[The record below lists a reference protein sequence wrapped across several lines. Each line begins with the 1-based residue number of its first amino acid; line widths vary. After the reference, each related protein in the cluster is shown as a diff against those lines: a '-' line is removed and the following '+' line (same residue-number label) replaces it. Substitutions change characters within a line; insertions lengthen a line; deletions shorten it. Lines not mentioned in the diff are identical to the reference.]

1 MELPHIE
8 HFYREMKAQ
17 GFGLLTVTKDKA
29 PEVLKMVEYNGI
41 THPIVSDTADPATGQ
56 VFEKYRAYDGKH
68 YLVGSDGR
76 IIATF
81 SKLGI
86 SLPVLKRVLAR
97 HGIGAAALAAG
108 SEDPASMARAAGS
121 AAESRMPV
129 AWKASASPAA
139 GAAGAALAVRLSATV
154 EPGWRVYATTQ
165 TGGGPEPLAVT
176 IARGPIFAMAG
187 PVKSPPPNVKFDPN
201 FGADVASH
209 EDRADFD
216 LPVSI
221 AAKARPGSHTLV
233 VEARYQTCNAVVC
246 LPPQTAVLKIPVT
259 VR

>member
-1 MELPHIE
+1 VELPHIE

-41 THPIVSDTADPATGQ
+41 THPIVSDTTDPATGQ

-68 YLVGSDGR
+68 YLIDSDGR
-76 IIATF
+76 IVATF

-97 HGIGAAALAAG
+97 HGIGAAASPAPSAG
-108 SEDPASMARAAGS
+108 AS
-121 AAESRMPV
+121 AAEARLPV
-129 AWKASASPAA
+129 AWKAAARPATAAA
-139 GAAGAALAVRLSATV
+139 GATIAVRLSAAV

-165 TGGGPEPLAVT
+165 TGAGPEPLVVSVP
-176 IARGPIFAMAG
+176 RNPLFAMAG
-187 PVKSPPPNVKFDPN
+187 PVKSPAPLVKFDPN
-201 FGADVASH
+201 FGADVAWH
-209 EDRADFD
+209 EDQADFD

-221 AAKARPGSHTLV
+221 AAAATRGSHTLV
-233 VEARYQTCNAVVC
+233 VVAKYQTCNAVVC
-246 LPPQTAVLKIPVT
+246 LPPQTATLKIPVI

>member
-1 MELPHIE
+1 VELPHIE

-17 GFGLLTVTKDKA
+17 GFGLITVTKDKA
-29 PEVLKMVEYNGI
+29 PDVLKMVEYNGI
-41 THPIVSDTADPATGQ
+41 THPIVSDTTDPASGQ

-68 YLVGSDGR
+68 YLIDSDGR
-76 IIATF
+76 IVATF

-86 SLPVLKRVLAR
+86 SLPVLEKMLAR
-97 HGIGAAALAAG
+97 HGIGAADA
-108 SEDPASMARAAGS
+108 PAPSRGAS
-121 AAESRMPV
+121 AAEARAPV
-129 AWKASASPAA
+129 AWKAAAGSATAAA
-139 GAAGAALAVRLSATV
+139 GATIAVRLSATV
-154 EPGWRVYATTQ
+154 APGWRVYATTQ
-165 TGGGPEPLAVT
+165 TGGGPEPLVVSVPVN
-176 IARGPIFAMAG
+176 PIFAMAG
-187 PVKSPPPNVKFDPN
+187 PVKSPAPLVKFDPN

-221 AAKARPGSHTLV
+221 AASAKRGSHTLV

-246 LPPQTAVLKIPVT
+246 LPPQTEVLKIPVT

>member
-1 MELPHIE
+1 VELPHIE

-41 THPIVSDTADPATGQ
+41 THPIVSDSTDPATGQ

-68 YLVGSDGR
+68 YLIDSGGKIV
-76 IIATF
+76 ATF

-97 HGIGAAALAAG
+97 HGIGAAATSTTPAPGAA
-108 SEDPASMARAAGS
+108 AS
-121 AAESRMPV
+121 AAESRAPV
-129 AWKASASPAA
+129 AWNASTRPATAAA
-139 GAAGAALAVRLSATV
+139 GAPIAVRLSATV

-165 TGGGPEPLAVT
+165 TGAGPEPLAVT
-176 IARGPIFAMAG
+176 VARNPIFAMAG
-187 PVKSPPPNVKFDPN
+187 PLKSPAPTVKFDPN
-201 FGADVASH
+201 FGADVALH

-221 AAKARPGSHTLV
+221 AATAKRGSHTLV

>member
-41 THPIVSDTADPATGQ
+41 THPIVSDTSDPATGQ

-68 YLVGSDGR
+68 YLIDADGR
-76 IIATF
+76 IVATF

-86 SLPVLKRVLAR
+86 SLPVLQRVLAR
-97 HGIGAAALAAG
+97 HGIGAAPPAAA
-108 SEDPASMARAAGS
+108 PAASS
-121 AAESRMPV
+121 AAEARAPV
-129 AWKASASPAA
+129 TWKSDARSTAVAA
-139 GAAGAALAVRLSATV
+139 GRTIDVRLSAAV
-154 EPGWRVYATTQ
+154 APGWRVYAITQ
-165 TGGGPEPLAVT
+165 TGAGPEPLAVT
-176 IARGPIFAMAG
+176 VPQNPVFAMAG
-187 PVKSPPPNVKFDPN
+187 AVKSTAPLVKFDPN
-201 FGADVASH
+201 FGQDVASH

-216 LPVSI
+216 VPVAI
-221 AAKARPGSHTLV
+221 AKAAPRGAHTLV
-233 VEARYQTCNAVVC
+233 VVAKYQTCNAVVC
-246 LPPQTAVLKIPVT
+246 LPPQTETLKIPIS

>member
-29 PEVLKMVEYNGI
+29 PDVLKMVEYNGI
-41 THPIVSDTADPATGQ
+41 THPIVSDTTDPATGQ

-68 YLVGSDGR
+68 YLIDSDGK
-76 IIATF
+76 IVATF

-97 HGIGAAALAAG
+97 HGIGAAAAVAPTAG
-108 SEDPASMARAAGS
+108 AGASP
-121 AAESRMPV
+121 AESRAPV
-129 AWKASASPAA
+129 AWTASALPAKAAA
-139 GAAGAALAVRLSATV
+139 GAPIAVRLSVTV

-165 TGGGPEPLAVT
+165 TGAGPEPLAVT
-176 IARGPIFAMAG
+176 VARNPIFALAG
-187 PVKSPPPNVKFDPN
+187 PVKSPAPTVKFDPN

-216 LPVSI
+216 VPVAV
-221 AAKARPGSHTLV
+221 AAKAKPGSHTLV

-246 LPPQTAVLKIPVT
+246 LPPQTATLKIPVT

>member
-1 MELPHIE
+1 VELPHIE

-17 GFGLLTVTKDKA
+17 GFGLVTVTKDKA
-29 PEVLKMVEYNGI
+29 PDVLKMVEYNGI
-41 THPIVSDTADPATGQ
+41 THPIVSDTTDAATGQ
-56 VFEKYRAYDGKH
+56 VFENYRAYDGKH
-68 YLVGSDGR
+68 YLIDSDGK
-76 IIATF
+76 IVATF

-97 HGIGAAALAAG
+97 HGIGAAATSSAPTPGAG
-108 SEDPASMARAAGS
+108 TSPAEARA
-121 AAESRMPV
+121 PV
-129 AWKASASPAA
+129 VWKASARPSTAAA
-139 GAAGAALAVRLSATV
+139 GTPIAVRLSATV

-165 TGGGPEPLAVT
+165 TGAGPEPLAVT
-176 IARGPIFAMAG
+176 VARSQIFAMAG
-187 PVKSPPPNVKFDPN
+187 PVKSPAPTVKFDPN

-216 LPVSI
+216 LPVSV
-221 AAKARPGSHTLV
+221 AAKAKPGSHTLV

-246 LPPQTAVLKIPVT
+246 LPPQTEVLKIPVI

>member
-1 MELPHIE
+1 
-8 HFYREMKAQ
+8 MKAQ

-29 PEVLKMVEYNGI
+29 PDVLKMVEYNGI

-68 YLVGSDGR
+68 YLIDSDGK
-76 IIATF
+76 IVATF

-97 HGIGAAALAAG
+97 HGIGAAAASTRAPGAG
-108 SEDPASMARAAGS
+108 GS
-121 AAESRMPV
+121 PAESRAPV
-129 AWKASASPAA
+129 VWNASARPTAAAA
-139 GAAGAALAVRLSATV
+139 GAPIAVRLRATV

-165 TGGGPEPLAVT
+165 TGAGPEPLAVT
-176 IARGPIFAMAG
+176 IARGQIFAMAG

-221 AAKARPGSHTLV
+221 AAKAKPGSHTLV

-259 VR
+259 VK

>member
-29 PEVLKMVEYNGI
+29 PDVLKMVEYNGI

-68 YLVGSDGR
+68 YLIDSDGK
-76 IIATF
+76 IVATF

-97 HGIGAAALAAG
+97 HGIGAAATSTAPTPGAG
-108 SEDPASMARAAGS
+108 ASPAEARA
-121 AAESRMPV
+121 PV
-129 AWKASASPAA
+129 VWKASARPTTLRPGSK
-139 GAAGAALAVRLSATV
+139 LSVTLSAV
-154 EPGWRVYATTQ
+154 VQPGWRVYATTQ
-165 TGGGPEPLAVT
+165 TGGGPEPLVVSVPPN
-176 IARGPIFAMAG
+176 PIVAMAG
-187 PVKSPPPNVKFDPN
+187 PVKSPAPLVKFDPN

-221 AAKARPGSHTLV
+221 AARAKPGSHTLV
-233 VEARYQTCNAVVC
+233 IEARYQTCNAVVC
-246 LPPQTAVLKIPVT
+246 LPPQTDVLKIPVT
-259 VR
+259 VK